1 MNPSPC
7 PSCGA
12 DLLEGAAFCARCG
25 KPVGGPGATAP
36 LERDTAVDLG
46 QALGPG
52 YEVRGLIGQGGF
64 ALVYEVWDKPL
75 SRRLAAKVLRPDVAW
90 TQGMLDRFKEEC
102 RVLAG
107 LNHPNI
113 LPIHFVGAGEGL
125 TYYVMPF
132 VAGET
137 LGQYLRTAGA
147 LEVSRALEIAVP
159 VLEALGHAH
168 QAGLL
173 HRDIK
178 PDNVLLDGG
187 SGRPMLVDFGIAK
200 RLNGDT
206 HLTQTGFVI
215 GTPQYM
221 SPEQALGQGGVDAR
235 SDLYAFGAMLFQMVT
250 GAPPYDGDSSQEIV
264 GKHIAEPVP
273 APVDRNARIPAWLST
288 VIVRCLAKR
297 PGDRFQSA
305 PQLVDALK
313 LGRASGKSDTVTAA
327 QVADRV
333 SRQDIEAPGPQS
345 STGATVVTA
354 ASRARPKRLGWVVLA
369 GGLLALAWWFL
380 LRPVTVRIDN
390 RFDRTL
396 ELTLPSG
403 ETVRIP
409 GGGAQI
415 LGLAGPGFHRLLWKA
430 EPVEGDGG
438 PMGDTAD
445 GELALDLGRGLTTR
459 SVGLTDAR
467 IAMFSPLVT
476 NESSVPLEIIVN
488 YGLAGARRCACLV
501 PPGAVRQPVGDY
513 PLYRNSTVRAVAP
526 DGRTATFVDL
536 GDQVN
541 TRLAKVGLRFGDADL
556 R

>member
-12 DLLEGAAFCARCG
+12 DLLAGAAFCARCG
-25 KPVGGPGATAP
+25 KPVGGPDATAP
-36 LERDTAVDLG
+36 LGRDTAVDLG
-46 QALGPG
+46 KALGSG

-64 ALVYEVWDKPL
+64 ALVYEVWDKTL

-90 TQGMLDRFKEEC
+90 TRGMLDRFKEEC

-113 LPIHFVGAGEGL
+113 LPIHFVGEGEGL

-200 RLNGDT
+200 RLNDDT

-273 APVDRNARIPAWLST
+273 APVDRNARIPAWLSS

-313 LGRASGKSDTVTAA
+313 LGRATGRSDTVTAA

-333 SRQDIEAPGPQS
+333 SRQDVAAPGADR
-345 STGATVVTA
+345 STEATVVTA
-354 ASRARPKRLGWVVLA
+354 AARSRPKLLRWVVLA
-369 GGLLALAWWFL
+369 GGLGALAWWFF
-380 LRPVTVRIDN
+380 LRPVIVRIDN
-390 RFDRTL
+390 RFDRAL
-396 ELTLPSG
+396 EVTLPSG
-403 ETVRIP
+403 ETVRVP
-409 GGGAQI
+409 GGGSET
-415 LGLAGPGFHRLLWKA
+415 LRLAGPGFHRLLWKA
-430 EPVEGDGG
+430 DPVEGDGG

-445 GELALDLGRGLTTR
+445 GELALDLGRGLTAR

-488 YGLAGARRCACLV
+488 YGLAGARPCGCSV
-501 PPGAVRQPVGDY
+501 PPGAVRQPIGDY

-536 GDQVN
+536 GDQVDA
-541 TRLAKVGLRFGDADL
+541 RLAKVGLRFGDADL